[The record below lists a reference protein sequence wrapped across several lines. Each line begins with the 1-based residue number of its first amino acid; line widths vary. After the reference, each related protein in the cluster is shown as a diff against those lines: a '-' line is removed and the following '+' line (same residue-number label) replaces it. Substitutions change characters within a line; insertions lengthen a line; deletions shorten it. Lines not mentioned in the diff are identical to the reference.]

1 MVVGSVSVLNQSG
14 ASDTRGSLSTV
25 TDGPTRPNLNPEYQ
39 DKVTISPQAQVL
51 NQIGEESQNRQ
62 QQLEQRQESSS
73 EESEQV
79 AGRDFVRVSSSLGQ
93 AASSFGLS
101 EQQAIELYKEIDNI
115 I

>member
-1 MVVGSVSVLNQSG
+1 MVVGSVSVLNQPNTSENRSG
-14 ASDTRGSLSTV
+14 LTVV
-25 TDGPTRPNLNPEYQ
+25 TDSPARPNLNPEYQ
-39 DKVTISPQAQVL
+39 DTVTISPQAQVL
-51 NQIGEESQNRQ
+51 NKIGEENQNRQ